1 MAGLGTVVNVAAIAA
16 GALLGLLVKR
26 GLPESWQ
33 QTMMSGIALCIFVI
47 GLQMAMG
54 TANIIITIVSLAS
67 GAIVGEALGI
77 EARLNE
83 LGRWVGRKAAG
94 KEEGAAKRIAE
105 GFVSAT
111 LLFCIGA
118 MAVVGSIQDGLA
130 GDHTT
135 LFAKATLDGIIS
147 VVLSANLGIGV
158 MFSAA
163 SVGLYQGALTA
174 LAGFL
179 EPYVAGGVLTEIT
192 AAGGVMI
199 MAIGTNMLNLTKIRI
214 SNMLPGIVTAAII
227 GTYFS

>member
-1 MAGLGTVVNVAAIAA
+1 MAGLGTLVNVAAIIA
-16 GALLGLLVKR
+16 GAVVGLLVKR
-26 GLPESWQ
+26 GLPENWQ

-47 GLQMAMG
+47 GLQMALA
-54 TANIIITIVSLAS
+54 TENIIITVVSLAT
-67 GAIVGEALGI
+67 GAIIGEALGI
-77 EARLNE
+77 EARLNQ
-83 LGRWVGRKAAG
+83 LGNWVGSKAAG

-147 VVLSANLGIGV
+147 VILSANLGIGV
-158 MFSAA
+158 MFSSV
-163 SVGLYQGALTA
+163 SVGLYQGAITA

-199 MAIGTNMLNLTKIRI
+199 MAIGTNMLNITKIRI
-214 SNMLPGIVTAAII
+214 SNMLPGIITAALI
-227 GTYFS
+227 GTYFC

>member
-16 GALLGLLVKR
+16 GALVGLLVKR
-26 GLPESWQ
+26 GLPEKWQ

-47 GLQMAMG
+47 GLQMALG

-67 GAIVGEALGI
+67 GAIIGEAIGI
-77 EARLNE
+77 EDRLNE
-83 LGRWVGRKAAG
+83 LGQWIGSKVAG

-158 MFSAA
+158 MFSAV
-163 SVGLYQGALTA
+163 SVGIYQGAITA

-179 EPYVAGGVLTEIT
+179 EPFIAGGVLTEIT

-199 MAIGTNMLNLTKIRI
+199 MAIGTNMLNVTKIRI

-227 GTYFS
+227 GTYFR

>member
-1 MAGLGTVVNVAAIAA
+1 MAGLGTLVNVAAIIA
-16 GALLGLLVKR
+16 GAVVGLLVKR
-26 GLPESWQ
+26 GLPENWQ

-47 GLQMAMG
+47 GLQMALA
-54 TANIIITIVSLAS
+54 TENIIITVVSLAT
-67 GAIVGEALGI
+67 GAIIGEALDI
-77 EARLNE
+77 EARLNQ
-83 LGRWVGRKAAG
+83 LGNWVGSKAAG

-147 VVLSANLGIGV
+147 VILSANLGIGV
-158 MFSAA
+158 MFSSV
-163 SVGLYQGALTA
+163 SVGLYQGAITA

-199 MAIGTNMLNLTKIRI
+199 MAIGTNMLNITKIRI
-214 SNMLPGIVTAAII
+214 SNMLPGIITAALI
-227 GTYFS
+227 GTYFC

>member
-16 GALLGLLVKR
+16 GALVGLLVKR
-26 GLPESWQ
+26 GLPEKWQ

-47 GLQMAMG
+47 GLQMALG

-67 GAIVGEALGI
+67 GAIIGEAIGI
-77 EARLNE
+77 EDRLNE
-83 LGRWVGRKAAG
+83 LGKLVGSKVAG

-158 MFSAA
+158 MFSAV
-163 SVGLYQGALTA
+163 SVGIYQGAITA

-179 EPYVAGGVLTEIT
+179 ETFIAGGVLTEIT

-199 MAIGTNMLNLTKIRI
+199 MAIGTNMLNVTKIRI

-227 GTYFS
+227 GTYFR

>member
-1 MAGLGTVVNVAAIAA
+1 MAGLGTVVNVAAISA
-16 GALLGLLVKR
+16 GALVGLLVKR
-26 GLPESWQ
+26 GLPEKWQ

-47 GLQMAMG
+47 GLQMALG

-67 GAIVGEALGI
+67 GAIIGEAIGI
-77 EARLNE
+77 EDRLNE
-83 LGRWVGRKAAG
+83 LGKWVGGKVAG

-158 MFSAA
+158 MFSAV
-163 SVGLYQGALTA
+163 SVGIYQGAITA

-179 EPYVAGGVLTEIT
+179 EPFIAGGVLTEIT

-199 MAIGTNMLNLTKIRI
+199 MAIGTNMLNVTKIRI

-227 GTYFS
+227 GTYFR

>member
-1 MAGLGTVVNVAAIAA
+1 MVGLGTVVNVAAIAA
-16 GALLGLLVKR
+16 GALVGLLVKR
-26 GLPESWQ
+26 GLPEKWQ

-47 GLQMAMG
+47 GLQMVLG

-67 GAIVGEALGI
+67 GAIIGEAIGI
-77 EARLNE
+77 EDRLNE
-83 LGRWVGRKAAG
+83 LGKWVGSKVAG

-158 MFSAA
+158 MFSAV
-163 SVGLYQGALTA
+163 SVGIYQGAITA

-179 EPYVAGGVLTEIT
+179 EPFIAGGVLTEIT

-199 MAIGTNMLNLTKIRI
+199 MAIGTNMLNVTKIRI

-227 GTYFS
+227 GTYFR

>member
-16 GALLGLLVKR
+16 GALVGLLVKR
-26 GLPESWQ
+26 GLPEKWQ

-47 GLQMAMG
+47 GLQMALG

-67 GAIVGEALGI
+67 GAIIGEAIGI
-77 EARLNE
+77 EDRLNE
-83 LGRWVGRKAAG
+83 LGKWVGGKVAG

-158 MFSAA
+158 MFSAV
-163 SVGLYQGALTA
+163 SVGIYQGAITA

-179 EPYVAGGVLTEIT
+179 EPFIAGGVLTEIT
-192 AAGGVMI
+192 ATGGVMI
-199 MAIGTNMLNLTKIRI
+199 MAIGTNMLNVTKIRI

-227 GTYFS
+227 GTYFR

>member
-16 GALLGLLVKR
+16 GALVGLLVKR
-26 GLPESWQ
+26 GLPEKWQ

-47 GLQMAMG
+47 GLQMALG

-67 GAIVGEALGI
+67 GAIIGEAIGI
-77 EARLNE
+77 EDRLNE
-83 LGRWVGRKAAG
+83 LGKWVGGKVAG

-158 MFSAA
+158 MFSAV
-163 SVGLYQGALTA
+163 SVGIYQGAITA

-179 EPYVAGGVLTEIT
+179 EPFIAGGVLTEIT

-199 MAIGTNMLNLTKIRI
+199 MTIGTNMLNVTKIRI

-227 GTYFS
+227 GTYFR

>member
-1 MAGLGTVVNVAAIAA
+1 MAGLGTLVNVAAIIA
-16 GALLGLLVKR
+16 GAIVGLLVKR
-26 GLPESWQ
+26 GLPENWQ

-47 GLQMAMG
+47 GLQMALA
-54 TANIIITIVSLAS
+54 TENIIITVVSLAT
-67 GAIVGEALGI
+67 GAIIGEALGI
-77 EARLNE
+77 EARLNQ
-83 LGRWVGRKAAG
+83 LGNWVGSKAAG

-147 VVLSANLGIGV
+147 VILSANLGIGV
-158 MFSAA
+158 MFSSV
-163 SVGLYQGALTA
+163 SVGLYQGAITA

-199 MAIGTNMLNLTKIRI
+199 MAIGTNMLNITKIRI
-214 SNMLPGIVTAAII
+214 SNMLPGIITAALI
-227 GTYFS
+227 GTYFC

>member
-1 MAGLGTVVNVAAIAA
+1 MAGLGTVVNVASIAA
-16 GALLGLLVKR
+16 GALVGLLVKR
-26 GLPESWQ
+26 GLPEKWQ

-47 GLQMAMG
+47 GLQMALG

-67 GAIVGEALGI
+67 GAIIGEAIGI
-77 EARLNE
+77 EDRLNE
-83 LGRWVGRKAAG
+83 LGKWVGSKVAG
-94 KEEGAAKRIAE
+94 KEEGTAKRIAE

-158 MFSAA
+158 MFSAV
-163 SVGLYQGALTA
+163 SVGIYQGAITA

-179 EPYVAGGVLTEIT
+179 EPFIAGGVLTEIT

-199 MAIGTNMLNLTKIRI
+199 MAIGTNMLNVTKIRI

-227 GTYFS
+227 GTYFR

>member
-1 MAGLGTVVNVAAIAA
+1 MAGLGTVVNVVAIAA
-16 GALLGLLVKR
+16 GALVGLLVKR
-26 GLPESWQ
+26 GLPEKWQ

-47 GLQMAMG
+47 GLQMALG

-67 GAIVGEALGI
+67 GAIIGEAIGI
-77 EARLNE
+77 EDRLNE
-83 LGRWVGRKAAG
+83 LGKWVGGKVAG

-158 MFSAA
+158 MFSAV
-163 SVGLYQGALTA
+163 SVGIYQGAITA

-179 EPYVAGGVLTEIT
+179 EPFIAGGVLTEIT

-199 MAIGTNMLNLTKIRI
+199 MAIGTNMLI
-214 SNMLPGIVTAAII
+214 
-227 GTYFS
+227 YE

>member
-16 GALLGLLVKR
+16 GALVGLLVKR
-26 GLPESWQ
+26 GLPEKWQ

-47 GLQMAMG
+47 GLQMALG

-67 GAIVGEALGI
+67 GAIIGEAIGI
-77 EARLNE
+77 EDRLNE
-83 LGRWVGRKAAG
+83 LGKWVGGKVAG

-158 MFSAA
+158 MFSAV
-163 SVGLYQGALTA
+163 SVGIYQGAITA

-179 EPYVAGGVLTEIT
+179 EPFIAGGVLTEIT

-199 MAIGTNMLNLTKIRI
+199 MAIGTNMLNVTKIRI

-227 GTYFS
+227 GTYFG

>member
-1 MAGLGTVVNVAAIAA
+1 MAGLGTLVNVAAIIA
-16 GALLGLLVKR
+16 GAVVGLLVKR
-26 GLPESWQ
+26 GLPENWQ

-47 GLQMAMG
+47 GLQMALA
-54 TANIIITIVSLAS
+54 TENIIITVVSLAT
-67 GAIVGEALGI
+67 GAIIGEALGI
-77 EARLNE
+77 EARLNQ
-83 LGRWVGRKAAG
+83 LGNWVGSKAAD

-147 VVLSANLGIGV
+147 VILSANLGIGV
-158 MFSAA
+158 MFSSV
-163 SVGLYQGALTA
+163 SVGLYQGAITA

-199 MAIGTNMLNLTKIRI
+199 MAIGTNMLNITKIRI
-214 SNMLPGIVTAAII
+214 SNMLPGIITAALI
-227 GTYFS
+227 GTYFC

>member
-16 GALLGLLVKR
+16 GALVGLLVKR
-26 GLPESWQ
+26 GLPEKWQ

-47 GLQMAMG
+47 GLQMALG

-67 GAIVGEALGI
+67 GAIIGEAIGI
-77 EARLNE
+77 EDRLNE
-83 LGRWVGRKAAG
+83 LGKWVGGKVAG

-118 MAVVGSIQDGLA
+118 MAVVGGIQDGLA

-158 MFSAA
+158 MFSAV
-163 SVGLYQGALTA
+163 SVGIYQGAITA

-179 EPYVAGGVLTEIT
+179 EPFIAGGVLTEIT

-199 MAIGTNMLNLTKIRI
+199 MAIGTNMLNVTKIRI
-214 SNMLPGIVTAAII
+214 SNMLPGIITAAII
-227 GTYFS
+227 GTYFR

>member
-16 GALLGLLVKR
+16 GALVGLLVKR
-26 GLPESWQ
+26 GLPEKWQ

-47 GLQMAMG
+47 GLQMALG

-67 GAIVGEALGI
+67 GAIIGEAIGI
-77 EARLNE
+77 EDRLNE
-83 LGRWVGRKAAG
+83 LGKWVGGKVAG

-158 MFSAA
+158 MFSTV
-163 SVGLYQGALTA
+163 SVGIYQGAITA

-179 EPYVAGGVLTEIT
+179 EPFIAGGVLTEIT

-199 MAIGTNMLNLTKIRI
+199 MAIGTNMLNVTKIRI

-227 GTYFS
+227 GTYFR

>member
-16 GALLGLLVKR
+16 GALVGLLVKR
-26 GLPESWQ
+26 GLPEKWQ

-47 GLQMAMG
+47 GLQMALG

-67 GAIVGEALGI
+67 GAIIGEAIGI
-77 EARLNE
+77 EDRLNE
-83 LGRWVGRKAAG
+83 LGKWVGGKVAG

-158 MFSAA
+158 MFSAV
-163 SVGLYQGALTA
+163 SVGIYQGAITA

-179 EPYVAGGVLTEIT
+179 EPFIAGGVLTEIT

-199 MAIGTNMLNLTKIRI
+199 MAIGTNMLNVTKVRI
-214 SNMLPGIVTAAII
+214 SNMLPGIVTSAII
-227 GTYFS
+227 GTYFR

>member
-1 MAGLGTVVNVAAIAA
+1 MAGLGTLVNVAAIIA
-16 GALLGLLVKR
+16 GAVVGLLVKR
-26 GLPESWQ
+26 GLPENWQ

-47 GLQMAMG
+47 GLQMALA
-54 TANIIITIVSLAS
+54 TENIIITVVSLAT
-67 GAIVGEALGI
+67 GAIIGEALGI
-77 EARLNE
+77 EARLNQ
-83 LGRWVGRKAAG
+83 LGNWVGSKAAG

-105 GFVSAT
+105 GFISAT

-147 VVLSANLGIGV
+147 VILSANLGIGV
-158 MFSAA
+158 MFSSV
-163 SVGLYQGALTA
+163 SVGLYQGAITA

-199 MAIGTNMLNLTKIRI
+199 MAIGTNMLNITKIRI
-214 SNMLPGIVTAAII
+214 SNMLPGIITAALI
-227 GTYFS
+227 GTYFC

>member
-16 GALLGLLVKR
+16 GALVGLLVKR
-26 GLPESWQ
+26 GLPEKWQ

-47 GLQMAMG
+47 GLQMALG

-67 GAIVGEALGI
+67 GAIIGEAIGI
-77 EARLNE
+77 EDRLNE
-83 LGRWVGRKAAG
+83 LGKWVGSKVAG
-94 KEEGAAKRIAE
+94 KEEGVAKRIAE

-158 MFSAA
+158 MFSAV
-163 SVGLYQGALTA
+163 SVGIYQGAITA

-179 EPYVAGGVLTEIT
+179 EPFIVGGVLTEIT
-192 AAGGVMI
+192 ATGGVMI
-199 MAIGTNMLNLTKIRI
+199 MAIGTNMLNVTKIRI

-227 GTYFS
+227 GTYFR

>member
-1 MAGLGTVVNVAAIAA
+1 MAAIAA
-16 GALLGLLVKR
+16 GALVGLLVKR
-26 GLPESWQ
+26 GLPEKWQ

-47 GLQMAMG
+47 GLQMALG

-67 GAIVGEALGI
+67 GAIIGEAIGI
-77 EARLNE
+77 EDRLNE
-83 LGRWVGRKAAG
+83 LGQWIGSKVAG

-158 MFSAA
+158 MFSAV
-163 SVGLYQGALTA
+163 SVGIYQGAITA

-179 EPYVAGGVLTEIT
+179 EPFIAGGVLTEIT
-192 AAGGVMI
+192 AVGGVMI
-199 MAIGTNMLNLTKIRI
+199 MAIGTNMLNVTKIRI

-227 GTYFS
+227 GTYFR

>member
-16 GALLGLLVKR
+16 GALVGLLVKR
-26 GLPESWQ
+26 GLPEKWQ

-47 GLQMAMG
+47 GLQMALG

-67 GAIVGEALGI
+67 GAIIGEAIGI
-77 EARLNE
+77 EDRLNE
-83 LGRWVGRKAAG
+83 LGKWVGGKVAG

-158 MFSAA
+158 MFSAV
-163 SVGLYQGALTA
+163 SVGIYQGAITA

-179 EPYVAGGVLTEIT
+179 EPFIAGGVLTEIT

-199 MAIGTNMLNLTKIRI
+199 MAIGTNMLNVTKIRI

-227 GTYFS
+227 GTYFR

>member
-16 GALLGLLVKR
+16 GALVGLLVKR
-26 GLPESWQ
+26 GLPEKWQ

-47 GLQMAMG
+47 GLQMALG
-54 TANIIITIVSLAS
+54 KANIIITIVSLAS
-67 GAIVGEALGI
+67 GAIIGEAIGI
-77 EARLNE
+77 EDRLNE
-83 LGRWVGRKAAG
+83 LGKWVGGKVAG

-158 MFSAA
+158 MFSAV
-163 SVGLYQGALTA
+163 SVGIYQGAITA

-179 EPYVAGGVLTEIT
+179 EPFIAGGVLTEIT

-199 MAIGTNMLNLTKIRI
+199 MAIGTNMLNVTKIRI

-227 GTYFS
+227 GTYFR

>member
-1 MAGLGTVVNVAAIAA
+1 MAGLGTVVNVVAIAA
-16 GALLGLLVKR
+16 GALVGLLVKR
-26 GLPESWQ
+26 GLPEKWQ

-47 GLQMAMG
+47 GLQMALG

-67 GAIVGEALGI
+67 GAIIGEAIGI
-77 EARLNE
+77 EDRLNE
-83 LGRWVGRKAAG
+83 LGKWVGGKVAG

-158 MFSAA
+158 MFSAV
-163 SVGLYQGALTA
+163 SVGIYQGAITA

-179 EPYVAGGVLTEIT
+179 EPFIAGGVLTEIT

-199 MAIGTNMLNLTKIRI
+199 MAIGTNMLNVTKIRI

-227 GTYFS
+227 GTNFR

>member
-16 GALLGLLVKR
+16 GALVGLLVKR
-26 GLPESWQ
+26 GLPEKWQ

-47 GLQMAMG
+47 GLQMALG

-67 GAIVGEALGI
+67 GAIIGEAIGI
-77 EARLNE
+77 EDRLNE
-83 LGRWVGRKAAG
+83 LGQWIGSKVAG

-158 MFSAA
+158 MFSAV
-163 SVGLYQGALTA
+163 SVGIYQGAITA

-179 EPYVAGGVLTEIT
+179 EPFIAGGVLTEIT
-192 AAGGVMI
+192 AVGGVMI
-199 MAIGTNMLNLTKIRI
+199 MAIGTNMLNVTKIRI

-227 GTYFS
+227 GTYFR

>member
-1 MAGLGTVVNVAAIAA
+1 MAGLGTVVNVASIAA
-16 GALLGLLVKR
+16 GALVGLLVKR
-26 GLPESWQ
+26 GLPEKWQ

-47 GLQMAMG
+47 GLQMALG

-67 GAIVGEALGI
+67 GAIIGEAIGI
-77 EARLNE
+77 EDRLNE
-83 LGRWVGRKAAG
+83 LGKWVDSKVAG

-158 MFSAA
+158 MFSAV
-163 SVGLYQGALTA
+163 SVGIYQGAITA

-179 EPYVAGGVLTEIT
+179 EPFIAGGVLTEIT

-199 MAIGTNMLNLTKIRI
+199 MAIGTNMLNVTKIRI

-227 GTYFS
+227 VTYFR

>member
-1 MAGLGTVVNVAAIAA
+1 MAGLGTLVNVAAIIA
-16 GALLGLLVKR
+16 GAVVGLLVKR
-26 GLPESWQ
+26 GLPENWQ

-47 GLQMAMG
+47 GLQMALA
-54 TANIIITIVSLAS
+54 TENIIITVVSLAT
-67 GAIVGEALGI
+67 GAIIGEALGI
-77 EARLNE
+77 EARLNQ
-83 LGRWVGRKAAG
+83 LGNWVGSKAAG

-105 GFVSAT
+105 GFISAT

-147 VVLSANLGIGV
+147 VILSANLGIGV
-158 MFSAA
+158 MFSSV
-163 SVGLYQGALTA
+163 SVGLYQGAITA

-199 MAIGTNMLNLTKIRI
+199 MAIGTNMLNITKIRI
-214 SNMLPGIVTAAII
+214 SNMLPGIITAALI
-227 GTYFS
+227 GIYFC